1 MNELQY
7 KVEKVALRQFIVT
20 CVGGEGIPE
29 DTIGKTSEGR
39 KRASACYGLHNMVPS
54 GWVGS
59 FKKVHS
65 APYIQ
70 TYKNDPQAEEKAEA
84 RKEQYKAQLR
94 QKSGNRRSILNRNG
108 ASA

>member
-7 KVEKVALRQFIVT
+7 KVEKVAPRRFVVT

-29 DTIGKTSEGR
+29 STIGKTSEGR

-54 GWVGS
+54 GWVGL

-65 APYIQ
+65 APYVQ
-70 TYKNDPQAEEKAEA
+70 TYTSDPQAQEKIEA
-84 RKEQYKAQLR
+84 KKEQYKAQLR
-94 QKSGNRRSILNRNG
+94 QRLGNRRSILNPKG
-108 ASA
+108 A